1 MVLISGTSLTVAE
14 LPNGDMV
21 DYQIENDTSRMGIK
35 LKTSAKSHTCFKIFI
50 SEEYRT
56 EYTITEELAE
66 KLFYFEN
73 DEDLIRLLNEEEKKT
88 DTSYD
93 DPFAETPAEPPVE
106 IPVFEKPLPIVH
118 LEKKEE
124 PKEEPVEVRESEQTE
139 SEVADGAEGTDNEKP
154 SVKINKEE
162 IFDIPHIKVEK
173 PDVNSFI
180 PQIDLEM
187 ANTEL
192 PESVLMIPN
201 INDDVDSLKMLLKT
215 KDGIIAQKDGVI
227 QDLKNKID
235 ESYKLQEMQLSE
247 VEMLYKQKMAECQ
260 NLITELEQRGSGIT
274 LDEETSRFLKFINYA
289 RSHKAI
295 VKEGFTQEEV
305 NRLGSLKSKYTILA
319 CGSGDSDNSM
329 LRQVKKYIDSGKD
342 CLVLDFS
349 NDNFLASI
357 FKLNSKTKNTMGLFR
372 DDINALNLLTDINN
386 TKFIATTSFN
396 DIALLN
402 VDWGIT
408 LRKID
413 DLAGGKDVIMIF
425 GSVNNF
431 NVRYT
436 VSKLATIGKLYVF
449 AKCSPIILSSL
460 YSDVQFLPKN
470 RVRIVALEYI
480 EVVKTILSELS
491 KYFEIFAFAG
501 DVEWNKLELK

>member
-1 MVLISGTSLTVAE
+1 MVLISGTSLTVEE
-14 LPNGDMV
+14 LPNADMV

-93 DPFAETPAEPPVE
+93 DPFAESPVETPVE
-106 IPVFEKPLPIVH
+106 IPVFDKPLPVVH

-124 PKEEPVEVRESEQTE
+124 QIEENESVEGADKTE
-139 SEVADGAEGTDNEKP
+139 ETNDTEENKP
-154 SVKINKEE
+154 SVSINKEE

-201 INDDVDSLKMLLKT
+201 ISDDVDSLRMLLKT
-215 KDGIIAQKDGVI
+215 KDGIISQKDGVI
-227 QDLKNKID
+227 QELKNEIE
-235 ESYKLQEMQLSE
+235 ESYKLQEMQLLE
-247 VEMLYKQKMAECQ
+247 VETLYKQKMAECQ

-289 RSHKAI
+289 RSPKAI

-305 NRLGSLKSKYTILA
+305 NRLGSLRSKYTILA

-372 DDINALNLLTDINN
+372 DDINALSLLTDINN

-396 DIALLN
+396 DISLLN
-402 VDWGIT
+402 VDWGIA